1 MEFKRENEEKFHPIK
16 PKTYVLVWVGLLI
29 LTGITVSV
37 AGMDL
42 GRLSISVALV
52 IAALKSGLVL
62 AYFMHLKYEKGL
74 WLFKVMIPGIL
85 LLLILFIGLTFFDV
99 AFR

>member
-1 MEFKRENEEKFHPIK
+1 MEPNAEGKLHPIK

-29 LTGITVSV
+29 LTGITVSL

-42 GRLSISVALV
+42 GRLSIVVVLIIAAVKSALV
-52 IAALKSGLVL
+52 LNF
-62 AYFMHLKYEKGL
+62 FMHLKYEKGL
-74 WLFKVMIPGIL
+74 WLFKLMIPGIL
-85 LLLILFIGLTFFDV
+85 AILVLFIGITFFDV

>member
-1 MEFKRENEEKFHPIK
+1 MNLQEEKFHPVK

-29 LTGITVSV
+29 LTGITVSL

-42 GRLSISVALV
+42 GRLSIAVVLIIAAVKSALV
-52 IAALKSGLVL
+52 LNF
-62 AYFMHLKYEKGL
+62 FMHLKYEKGL
-74 WLFKVMIPGIL
+74 WLFKLMIPGIL
-85 LLLILFIGLTFFDV
+85 VLLVLFIGITFFDV

>member
-1 MEFKRENEEKFHPIK
+1 LNLPEEKFHPVK

-29 LTGITVSV
+29 LTGMTVSS

-42 GRLSISVALV
+42 GRLSVVVALI
-52 IAALKSGLVL
+52 IAAVKSTLVL
-62 AYFMHLKYEKGL
+62 NFFMHLKYEKGL
-74 WLFKVMIPGIL
+74 LLFKLMIPGIL
-85 LLLILFIGLTFFDV
+85 AILVLFIGITFFDV